1 MGEEIRRIILQY
13 DKDGRFLG
21 AVMRGYK
28 GIEDQA
34 VPNIMSGLLDI
45 LEHDD
50 VYGSVQFGLLIK
62 DRLRTGLKLAGDT

>member
-1 MGEEIRRIILQY
+1 MGETRRIILEY
-13 DKDGRFLG
+13 DKAGRFLG
-21 AVMRGYK
+21 AVVRGYG
-28 GIEDQA
+28 GIEHQV

>member
-1 MGEEIRRIILQY
+1 MEEARRIILEFNKEGQ
-13 DKDGRFLG
+13 FLG
-21 AVMRGYK
+21 AVVRGYSD
-28 GIEDQA
+28 IEHQV
-34 VPNIMSGLLDI
+34 VPNIMTGLLDI